1 MLKENIRN
9 SYLTAFETV
18 KNFVYGNPPSK
29 GKINLR
35 RRVLKCQGKDRKQI
49 EQR

>member
-1 MLKENIRN
+1 MYPKESNLIH
-9 SYLTAFETV
+9 ETV

-35 RRVLKCQGKDRKQI
+35 RRVLKCQGKDKKQI
-49 EQR
+49 EQK